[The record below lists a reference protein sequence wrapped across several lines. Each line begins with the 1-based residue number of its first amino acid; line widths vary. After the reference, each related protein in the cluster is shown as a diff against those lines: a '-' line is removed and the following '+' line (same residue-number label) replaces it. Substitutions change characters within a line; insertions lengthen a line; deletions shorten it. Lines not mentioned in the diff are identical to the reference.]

1 MTFPAVRSSSMADRR
16 AIALM
21 QMKLLGELFLKQ
33 LDLTGWNGDAYCPVA
48 G

>member
-21 QMKLLGELFLKQ
+21 QMKLLGELFLKHPV
-33 LDLTGWNGDAYCPVA
+33 LVSDLIIFFTL
-48 G
+48 